1 MRRWLRE
8 PLLHFVLIG
17 LAIFVAF
24 RVLGPDDRPQSS
36 IVVTQGIIDGQ
47 IAAFSRTWLR
57 PPTPEEVDGLIREY
71 VREEVYYREGLALGL
86 DRDDTVIRRRL
97 QQKLEFVAEAQGMA
111 AEPTDEQLR
120 AYLEAHADQYRTDE
134 RVSFVHVYL
143 NTERRGPKL
152 ARDVQQ
158 LLGELRAGGA
168 SLDPAALG
176 DVTMLERAFADTTL
190 RDVAAQFGDAFA
202 ARLAQ
207 LPVGQWQGPVES
219 AYGTHLVLVS
229 ERTEGRAP
237 GLDEVRD
244 AVRRDWLNEQR
255 IAANARFYQSL
266 LQRYTVTVEGRD
278 AATLIPNP
286 GATAP

>member
-17 LAIFVAF
+17 LAIFAAF
-24 RVLGPDDRPQSS
+24 RALGPDDRPQSS

-143 NTERRGPKL
+143 NTERRGPTL
-152 ARDVQQ
+152 ARDVEQ

>member
-120 AYLEAHADQYRTDE
+120 AYLEAHSDQYRTDE

-143 NTERRGPKL
+143 NTERRGPTL
-152 ARDVQQ
+152 ARDVER

-176 DVTMLERAFADTTL
+176 DATMLERAFADTAL

-202 ARLAQ
+202 ARLAL

-229 ERTEGRAP
+229 ERTEGRTP
-237 GLDEVRD
+237 GLDDVRD

-266 LQRYTVTVEGRD
+266 LQRYAVTVEGRD
-278 AATLIPNP
+278 AAALIPDL

>member
-24 RVLGPDDRPQSS
+24 RVLGPADRPQSS

-47 IAAFSRTWLR
+47 VAAFSRTWLR
-57 PPTPEEVDGLIREY
+57 PPTPEEIDGLIREY

-120 AYLEAHADQYRTDE
+120 AFFDAHADQYRTDE

-143 NTERRGPKL
+143 NTERRAATL
-152 ARDVQQ
+152 ARDVEQ
-158 LLGELRAGGA
+158 LLDELRAGGA
-168 SLDPAALG
+168 SLDPAGLG
-176 DVTMLERAFADTTL
+176 DATMLERVFENTAL
-190 RDVAAQFGDAFA
+190 RDVAAQFGDTFA

-219 AYGTHLVLVS
+219 AYGTHLVLVR
-229 ERTEGRAP
+229 ERTEARAP
-237 GLDEVRD
+237 GLEEVRD

-255 IAANARFYQSL
+255 IAANTRFYQSL
-266 LQRYTVTVEGRD
+266 LQRYTVTIEGRD
-278 AATLIPNP
+278 AAALIPT
-286 GATAP
+286 GAAAP

>member
-1 MRRWLRE
+1 
-8 PLLHFVLIG
+8 
-17 LAIFVAF
+17 
-24 RVLGPDDRPQSS
+24 
-36 IVVTQGIIDGQ
+36 
-47 IAAFSRTWLR
+47 
-57 PPTPEEVDGLIREY
+57 
-71 VREEVYYREGLALGL
+71 
-86 DRDDTVIRRRL
+86 VIRRRL

-120 AYLEAHADQYRTDE
+120 TFLEAHADQYRTDE

-143 NTERRGPKL
+143 NTERRGPTL
-152 ARDVQQ
+152 ARDVEQ

-266 LQRYTVTVEGRD
+266 LQRYTVTIEGRD
-278 AATLIPNP
+278 AAALIPNP

>member
-24 RVLGPDDRPQSS
+24 RVLGPDDRPQSA

-120 AYLEAHADQYRTDE
+120 TFLAAHADQYRTDE

-143 NTERRGPKL
+143 NGERRGPTL
-152 ARDVQQ
+152 AGDVEQ
-158 LLGELRAGGA
+158 LLAELRAGGA
-168 SLDPAALG
+168 SLDPASLG
-176 DVTMLERAFADTTL
+176 DATMLERAFADTPL

-229 ERTEGRAP
+229 ERAEGRAP

-244 AVRRDWLNEQR
+244 AVRRDWRNEQR

-266 LQRYTVTVEGRD
+266 LQRYAVTVEGRD
-278 AATLIPNP
+278 AAALIPDL
-286 GATAP
+286 GTKAP